1 MVPRSYARR
10 VGTPGV
16 AATLLIV
23 AAFAGSP
30 WILSFLV
37 GTRGRRWRAWV
48 RDRLRRGDGTPEP
61 VNRPIEEIAQ
71 DVRRRG
77 AKFYALPPH
86 ASYVK
91 VSALRSAYDLVLA
104 ECCES
109 LGQSHLLTVLQPGP
123 ELDRERRRVELVL
136 HSFGLPVDHAA

>member
-1 MVPRSYARR
+1 M
-10 VGTPGV
+10 GTPGV
-16 AATLLIV
+16 VATLVIV

-30 WILSFLV
+30 WLV
-37 GTRGRRWRAWV
+37 SLALGSRGRRWRAWV
-48 RDRLRRGDGTPEP
+48 RARIHHGDGVALP
-61 VNRPIEEIAQ
+61 VNRPIEEIAL

-77 AKFYALPPH
+77 ERFHALAPH

-91 VSALRSAYDLVLA
+91 VSALRSAYDLVLG

-109 LGQSHLLTVLQPGP
+109 LGQAHLLSVLQPGP
-123 ELDRERRRVELVL
+123 ELDRERRRVELLL

>member
-1 MVPRSYARR
+1 VT
-10 VGTPGV
+10 VLVV
-16 AATLLIV
+16 AV
-23 AAFAGSP
+23 FAGSP
-30 WILSFLV
+30 WIFSFLV
-37 GTRGRRWRAWV
+37 GTRGRRWRATL
-48 RDRLRRGDGTPEP
+48 RDRLRGDDGLPQP
-61 VNRPIEEIAQ
+61 VHRPLEEIAE

-77 AKFYALPPH
+77 ARFHALSPH

-104 ECCES
+104 ECCTS
-109 LGQSHLLTVLQPGP
+109 LGQTHLLTVLQPGP

>member
-1 MVPRSYARR
+1 MGLVE
-10 VGTPGV
+10 
-16 AATLLIV
+16 TLLAV
-23 AAFAGSP
+23 LVFSSAP
-30 WILSFLV
+30 WWISLV
-37 GTRGRRWRAWV
+37 FGGRGRRWRSWV
-48 RDRLRRGDGTPEP
+48 RARLRRGDRGPAA
-61 VNRPIEEIAQ
+61 VNRPIEEIAD

-77 AKFYALPPH
+77 ARFHSLPVH

-109 LGQSHLLTVLQPGP
+109 LGQSHLLTVLPPGP

-136 HSFGLPVDHAA
+136 HSFGLPVADAA

>member
-1 MVPRSYARR
+1 M
-10 VGTPGV
+10 GTPGV
-16 AATLLIV
+16 VATLLIV

-30 WILSFLV
+30 WLLSLAI
-37 GTRGRRWRAWV
+37 GKRGRRWRGWV
-48 RDRLRRGDGTPEP
+48 RDRLRRGDGLPQP
-61 VNRPIEEIAQ
+61 VNRPIEDIAL

-77 AKFYALPPH
+77 AKFHALPAH

-104 ECCES
+104 ECCTS
-109 LGQSHLLTVLQPGP
+109 LGQAHLLAVIQPGP
-123 ELDRERRRVELVL
+123 ELDKERRRVELLL